1 MSVFVTYNHPIT
13 WFLHTPTRVS
23 VNTPSVCS
31 LWIICVLSRQTT
43 LPLGLELNGYSKGA
57 EYMYFLVNQRMSP
70 AVLTA
75 IHHIQRV
82 ELIIGLLYMRGAWF
96 KTDERQLHLFYGVK

>member
-1 MSVFVTYNHPIT
+1 MVPTHTNKGECEHTQRLFFVDN
-13 WFLHTPTRVS
+13 L
-23 VNTPSVCS
+23 CA
-31 LWIICVLSRQTT
+31 LSADISRWA
-43 LPLGLELNGYSKGA
+43 YSKGA

-82 ELIIGLLYMRGAWF
+82 ELLIGLLYMRGAWF